1 LGKVVAELSVSL
13 DGFVA
18 GPNPTLEEP
27 LGEGG
32 ELLHE
37 WLVGLAAFRR
47 AHGLGEDGEEGPE
60 SELVEE
66 SLPASGAVVM
76 GRKMYSGGEG
86 PWDDDPNGRGWWGDD
101 PPFNVPVFVVTHHA
115 REPLPLEGGTTFI
128 FVTEGVQAAVEEARA
143 VAGDKNVHV
152 SGGGSIAQQTLSAG
166 LLDELQL
173 HVAPVLLGG
182 GTRLFDD
189 PGNRDVRLERTRIL
203 EGPRATHLWYRVVR

>member
-1 LGKVVAELSVSL
+1 MGKVVAEISVSL

-18 GPNPTLEEP
+18 GPNPSLEEP

-37 WLVGLAAFRR
+37 WITRLAAFRR
-47 AHGLGEDGEEGPE
+47 AHGMEGGDEGPE

-76 GRKMYSGGEG
+76 GRKMFSGGEG
-86 PWDDDPNGRGWWGDD
+86 SWDGDPNPRGWWGDD
-101 PPFNVPVFVVTHHA
+101 PPFHIPVFVVTHHA
-115 REPLPLEGGTTFI
+115 RGPVPMEGGTTFN
-128 FVTEGVQAAVEEARA
+128 FVTEGVEAAVEQALDA
-143 VAGDKNVHV
+143 AGEKQVHV
-152 SGGGSIAQQTLSAG
+152 SGGGNVVQQALSAG

-189 PGNRDVRLERTRIL
+189 PRNRGVELERTRVL
-203 EGPRATHLWYRVVR
+203 EGPKATHLWYRVVR

>member
-1 LGKVVAELSVSL
+1 MGKVVAEISVSL

-18 GPNPTLEEP
+18 GPNPSLEEP

-37 WLVGLAAFRR
+37 WITRLAAFRR
-47 AHGLGEDGEEGPE
+47 AHGMEGGDEGPE

-76 GRKMYSGGEG
+76 GRKMFSGGEG
-86 PWDDDPNGRGWWGDD
+86 SWDGDPNPRGWWGDD
-101 PPFNVPVFVVTHHA
+101 PPFHIPVFVVTHHA
-115 REPLPLEGGTTFI
+115 RGPVPMEGGTTFN
-128 FVTEGVQAAVEEARA
+128 FVTEGVEAAVEQALDA
-143 VAGDKNVHV
+143 AGEKQVHV
-152 SGGGSIAQQTLSAG
+152 SGGGNVVQQALSAG
-166 LLDELQL
+166 LVDELRL

-189 PGNRDVRLERTRIL
+189 PRNRGVELERTRVL
-203 EGPRATHLWYRVVR
+203 EGPKATHLWYRVVR